1 MSSDTLSKYV
11 AKPASAFVIGAAATQ
26 LMMGGDQGIT
36 IGGVFVPMWAFGG
49 LASAAGVEL
58 GQVVNDYVAP
68 HVTSITLLSAPV
80 HTALNIAIG
89 ATATALAYHMAAG
102 GNWSDTVGITS
113 VLGIAAVAEVG
124 SGYATSMWWQPMLQ
138 QYA

>member
-1 MSSDTLSKYV
+1 MSADTLSKYV
-11 AKPASAFVIGAAATQ
+11 AKPATAFAIGAAATQ

-80 HTALNIAIG
+80 HTALNIE
-89 ATATALAYHMAAG
+89 
-102 GNWSDTVGITS
+102 ND
-113 VLGIAAVAEVG
+113 
-124 SGYATSMWWQPMLQ
+124 
-138 QYA
+138 